1 MKSIKLNELKS
12 HDVYEF
18 CYAENY
24 PNHWNENSIFFD
36 SDDFINLQPFLNKLF
51 YNYHYYGPQKIKL
64 SQWEK
69 IKILI
74 QDNNFSNYEEKL
86 YFKKFIE
93 TVETWLYKNKKHDYF
108 WILGI

>member
-1 MKSIKLNELKS
+1 MKAIKLDELKY

-36 SDDFINLQPFLNKLF
+36 SDDFFKLESFLNEVF
-51 YNYHYYGPQKIKL
+51 TNYHYYGPQKVKL
-64 SQWEK
+64 SQWQK
-69 IKILI
+69 LKTLIL
-74 QDNNFSNYEEKL
+74 NKNCEEEL
-86 YFKKFIE
+86 YFKDFIKS
-93 TVETWLYKNKKHDYF
+93 VESWLYKNKKYDYF